1 MVRQIGQ
8 GAKKAVVATANNFRR
23 LFQQLHPKMPSRFQ
37 VHHSLPQ
44 KFEAIMKRAGIN
56 IHDMKYLRGVDPKI
70 HSKITT
76 EWGRWER
83 ALGHKP
89 TSDEI
94 IKFAQSIE
102 RKYGKNFVK

>member
-1 MVRQIGQ
+1 
-8 GAKKAVVATANNFRR
+8 
-23 LFQQLHPKMPSRFQ
+23 
-37 VHHSLPQ
+37 
-44 KFEAIMKRAGIN
+44 
-56 IHDMKYLRGVDPKI
+56 VDPKI

-83 ALGHKP
+83 ALGHTP
-89 TSDEI
+89 SADEI